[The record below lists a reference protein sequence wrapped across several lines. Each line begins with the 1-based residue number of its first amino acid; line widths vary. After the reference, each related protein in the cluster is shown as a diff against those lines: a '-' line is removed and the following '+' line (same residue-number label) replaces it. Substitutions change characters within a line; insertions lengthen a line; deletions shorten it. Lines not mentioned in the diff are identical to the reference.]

1 MNNWIRKINV
11 KTFWLACILPLGI
24 GNAANNELTAEDLAQ
39 GFELLFD
46 GKSVSNTK
54 WVNYQSKN
62 ESNTDLSPDWKVFP
76 ADSSFG
82 KTGGPRD
89 IRSKIKYSDFELRF
103 DFRTTGNSG
112 MYYRSL
118 TGLNDPQGY
127 NYGWQTGAEFALE
140 NNKTLAPWIQNGAAY
155 ELMSAQPDSSY
166 PYSITKWNKAK
177 IIVNKD
183 SVEHWMNGIKVVAFR
198 YWDANFTAAMNGQ
211 GRGSQGARSK
221 WKDFAEFCRV
231 NKGDKTGYIP
241 TGFLGIQGDHA
252 GELYLRNVKI
262 ASLPFPSVSIS
273 KVQQKLLIQEREKLR
288 SQIGLFQGTDGAAS
302 VYVPYTTPYELSL
315 VNVEGRKVLET
326 IRDHHARTIP
336 LERERFKPG
345 VYFLNIKVQ
354 GTAFSKVLT
363 LQ

>member
-1 MNNWIRKINV
+1 M
-11 KTFWLACILPLGI
+11 LPFGI
-24 GNAANNELTAEDLAQ
+24 GNTANNELTAEEIAQ

-46 GKSVSNTK
+46 GKTLSNTK

-62 ESNTDLSPDWKVFP
+62 ETNTDLSPDWKVFP

-89 IRSKIKYSDFELRF
+89 IRSRNKYTDFELRF
-103 DFRTTGNSG
+103 DFKTTGNSG
-112 MYYRSL
+112 VYYRSL
-118 TGLNDPQGY
+118 TGLNDAQGY

-140 NNKTLAPWIQNGAAY
+140 DNKTLAPWIRNGAAY
-155 ELMSAQPDSSY
+155 ELMSAEPDSSY
-166 PYSITKWNKAK
+166 PYSTGKWNKAK
-177 IIVNKD
+177 IVVNKD

-241 TGFLGIQGDHA
+241 SGYLGIQGDHA
-252 GELYLRNVKI
+252 GNLNVRNMKI
-262 ASLPFPSVSIS
+262 ASLPFNPVSIS
-273 KVQQKLLIQEREKLR
+273 QAHQKLLNQERENLR
-288 SQIGLFQGTDGAAS
+288 SQIGLFQGVDGVAS
-302 VYVPYTTPYELSL
+302 LSVPYTTPYELSL
-315 VNVEGRKVLET
+315 VNVEGMTVLET
-326 IRDHHARTIP
+326 IRDSHARTIP
-336 LERERFKPG
+336 LEKARFKPG
-345 VYFLNIKVQ
+345 VYFLNLKVQ
-354 GTAFSKVLT
+354 GIAFSKTLT